1 MRGIRA
7 GCARAN
13 LRVAR
18 LHLRSKSGPQ
28 QAATNEGL
36 FAQFFGD
43 MANMIVLFMIV
54 LLIGLMTIS
63 NQTDTLTSD

>member
-18 LHLRSKSGPQ
+18 LLLRIKSGPQ

-43 MANMIVLFMIV
+43 MANMLV
-54 LLIGLMTIS
+54 LLIWLMTIS
-63 NQTDTLTSD
+63 NQTDTVTSD